1 MYLFV
6 ALRLL
11 EAGVF
16 AAVAVYFNLPT
27 NGIQQLIAIF
37 RGIQHRKSTT
47 NNKNK
52 NISPEKYH
60 TLKPRQSSDAVAK
73 VVPVAASHK
82 I

>member
-47 NNKNK
+47 NNKN
-52 NISPEKYH
+52 ISPEKYH